1 MTSKLF
7 SNKSG
12 TARFRIFSVVTL
24 AVTALL
30 LFGTFVLVTQRLGYT
45 SVKSELT
52 AAANNMKSHLQILV
66 SSEIALAKRLADSP
80 AIRRHFMDPHDTELK
95 QIAID
100 ELKSYERHFG
110 FKTLFWVNDYDK
122 IFYYSSG
129 DSYLVDTN
137 HPENYWY
144 NLSLYE
150 TDIYN
155 FNIDYTEDVGET
167 NLWINVPIF
176 SDSNKPIG
184 IAGTYIT
191 IDDFLNQVFMADDA
205 ISLYIFNQFSEITV
219 ARKKQLVFDKAL
231 LPNHLGDIGA
241 KILSLAENKQDDDE
255 IFFIQ
260 DNTMYYVTSIPFM
273 QWYLVC
279 SSSIDFFTLVDP
291 MIVLIFICIFAIC
304 AIFAAIFNMYVSKIY
319 RELVLANE
327 QADTASRAK
336 SAFLARMSHEIRTP
350 LGVVTGF
357 CELAHRERGK
367 PEAQEYLVGIKRA
380 GESLLGIVNDI
391 LDFSK
396 IEFGHLTIDDS
407 PYHTA
412 SLLNDVLAAIRFKA
426 TEKLLTLTTDIAPDI
441 PCTMIGDA
449 GRIRQIL
456 LNLLSNAV
464 KYSTEGGSI
473 QLTIFGER
481 TAENAI
487 HLTLSVEDSGI
498 GIKQEELPK
507 VFDDFTRLDEKRNS
521 AIEGTGL
528 GLPIAR
534 SLCRAMGGD
543 LLVVSEY
550 GKGSLFTATLM
561 QSVNEW
567 EPMSDLASPKYY
579 PEAPVVTFSA
589 PKAEVLLVDD
599 FPDNLRVAEGLL
611 RPYRMRVQLCRNGLE
626 ALDLVQ
632 SHNFDLVLM
641 DHMMPVMDGMEA
653 TTHIRALGGRFAAL
667 PIVALTANVVGEMRE
682 FFLEHGF
689 SDYISKPIAPAMLD
703 AVLARWI
710 PKEKQSPAETAEQA
724 PQSPGRHHTEAVGGK
739 AET

>member
-1 MTSKLF
+1 
-7 SNKSG
+7 
-12 TARFRIFSVVTL
+12 
-24 AVTALL
+24 
-30 LFGTFVLVTQRLGYT
+30 
-45 SVKSELT
+45 
-52 AAANNMKSHLQILV
+52 
-66 SSEIALAKRLADSP
+66 
-80 AIRRHFMDPHDTELK
+80 
-95 QIAID
+95 
-100 ELKSYERHFG
+100 
-110 FKTLFWVNDYDK
+110 
-122 IFYYSSG
+122 
-129 DSYLVDTN
+129 
-137 HPENYWY
+137 
-144 NLSLYE
+144 
-150 TDIYN
+150 
-155 FNIDYTEDVGET
+155 
-167 NLWINVPIF
+167 
-176 SDSNKPIG
+176 
-184 IAGTYIT
+184 
-191 IDDFLNQVFMADDA
+191 
-205 ISLYIFNQFSEITV
+205 
-219 ARKKQLVFDKAL
+219 
-231 LPNHLGDIGA
+231 
-241 KILSLAENKQDDDE
+241 
-255 IFFIQ
+255 
-260 DNTMYYVTSIPFM
+260 
-273 QWYLVC
+273 
-279 SSSIDFFTLVDP
+279 
-291 MIVLIFICIFAIC
+291 
-304 AIFAAIFNMYVSKIY
+304 
-319 RELVLANE
+319 
-327 QADTASRAK
+327 
-336 SAFLARMSHEIRTP
+336 MSHEIRTP

-653 TTHIRALGGRFAAL
+653 TTHIRALGGRFATL
-667 PIVALTANVVGEMRE
+667 PIVALTANAVGEIRE

-703 AVLARWI
+703 AILTRWI
-710 PKEKQSPAETAEQA
+710 PEEKQAPAELPEYFPEATQA
-724 PQSPGRHHTEAVGGK
+724 PGAKQEFGMAGAAKTTLAAQRLNLLNHYRWHFVNDMPVDTASFEKFCALVEVMDVPPQMQGDMASLAAAGRRGDVAEIQRHLPDVYEAIAHAMQEGGKNGAGAQDEMKKLKDALTRLKEALDRGDSQSTEAAMCELEAMDSLSDGANELYFFLNDALLMRQREKAAGGLAVWVK
-739 AET
+739 SFDKLA